1 MRTFRTPV
9 ALVATFALAMTAC
22 SRPEPTVEAVPRVSV
37 VTVGPQVVQR
47 DDELPG
53 RVAAVRTAQIRAQV
67 GGIVQRRMFEQ
78 GAEVH
83 AGEPLF
89 QIDPAAF
96 RADVDSALAALQRS
110 EAALGRSRVQSQRL
124 QALAAAQA
132 VSQQHRDDASAEHEQ
147 ARAAVNEAR
156 AILARRQ
163 LDLRYATVSAPID
176 GRIDQALVT
185 EGALVGVADAE
196 PMAVVQQIDQVYVDV
211 RQPASQLQ
219 ALRRGAVDGELPVTI
234 IGAAGTPLPER
245 GRLLFS
251 GVNVDAR
258 TGDVILRIL
267 VDNPERQLL
276 PGMYVRAR
284 VPRGAPA
291 SALLLPQQAVLRS
304 AGGQAYAWVIAAD
317 GKAVIRTL
325 EVDGSV
331 NRQWLVRH
339 GLKAG
344 EKVVVEGQERLQEG
358 VLVDPRDWQV
368 PVASASANAT
378 PTPASQG

>member
-9 ALVATFALAMTAC
+9 ALVAAFALAMTAC

-219 ALRRGAVDGELPVTI
+219 SLQRSAVDGELPVTI

-291 SALLLPQQAVLRS
+291 IALLLPQQAVLRS

-368 PVASASANAT
+368 PVASASAP
-378 PTPASQG
+378 PTSASQG

>member
-9 ALVATFALAMTAC
+9 ALIAALALAMTAC
-22 SRPEPTVEAVPRVSV
+22 STPEATPEATPRVSV

-67 GGIVQRRMFEQ
+67 GGIVQRRLFDQ
-78 GAEVH
+78 GAEVS
-83 AGEPLF
+83 AGQALF

-124 QALAAAQA
+124 HALAAAQA
-132 VSQQHRDDASAEHEQ
+132 VSQQHRDDASAEYEQ

-163 LDLRYATVSAPID
+163 LDLRYATVSAPIA

-211 RQPASQLQ
+211 RQPAAQLESLQ
-219 ALRRGAVDGELPVTI
+219 RSAGGGELPVTI
-234 IGAAGTPLPER
+234 IGAAGKPLSER
-245 GRLLFS
+245 GQLLFS
-251 GVNVDAR
+251 GINVDAR

-267 VDNPERQLL
+267 VDNPQRQLL
-276 PGMYVRAR
+276 PGMYVRAK

-291 SALLLPQQAVLRS
+291 SALTVPQQAVLRS
-304 AGGQAYAWVIAAD
+304 AGGQAYAWVIGAN

-331 NRQWLVRH
+331 DRQWLVRT

-358 VLVDPRDWQV
+358 VVVDARDWQL
-368 PVASASANAT
+368 PVAGAGAVQAGSK
-378 PTPASQG
+378 G

>member
-9 ALVATFALAMTAC
+9 ALVAAFALAMTAC
-22 SRPEPTVEAVPRVSV
+22 STPEPAVEPAPRVSV
-37 VTVGPQVVQR
+37 VTVGPQQVQR

-78 GAEVH
+78 GAEVQ
-83 AGEPLF
+83 AGQPLF

-124 QALAAAQA
+124 HALAAAQA
-132 VSQQHRDDASAEHEQ
+132 VSQQHRDDASAEYEQ

-176 GRIDQALVT
+176 GRIDQALVS

-211 RQPASQLQ
+211 RQPASQLE
-219 ALRRGAVDGELPVTI
+219 ALQRSAVGSAELPVTI
-234 IGAAGTPLPER
+234 IGAAGKPLSER

-267 VDNPERQLL
+267 VDNPGRQLL

-291 SALLLPQQAVLRS
+291 SAMLLPQQAVLRS
-304 AGGQAYAWVIAAD
+304 AGGQAYAWVIGAD

-325 EVDGSV
+325 EIDGSV
-331 NRQWLVRH
+331 DRQWLVRQ

-358 VLVDPRDWQV
+358 VLVDPRAWQV
-368 PVASASANAT
+368 PVASAAA
-378 PTPASQG
+378 AARADSQG

>member
-219 ALRRGAVDGELPVTI
+219 SLRRGAVDGELPVTI

-368 PVASASANAT
+368 PVANASAT
-378 PTPASQG
+378 PTSASQG

>member
-9 ALVATFALAMTAC
+9 ALIAALALAMTAC
-22 SRPEPTVEAVPRVSV
+22 SAPEATPEAAPRVSV

-67 GGIVQRRMFEQ
+67 GGIVQRRLFEQ
-78 GAEVH
+78 GAEVR
-83 AGEPLF
+83 AGQALF

-124 QALAAAQA
+124 HALAAAQA
-132 VSQQHRDDASAEHEQ
+132 VSQQHRDDASAEYEQ

-163 LDLRYATVSAPID
+163 LDLRYATVSAPIA

-211 RQPASQLQ
+211 RQPAAQLESLQ
-219 ALRRGAVDGELPVTI
+219 RSAGGGELPVTI
-234 IGAAGTPLPER
+234 IGAAGKPLSER
-245 GRLLFS
+245 GQMLFS
-251 GVNVDAR
+251 GINVDAR

-267 VDNPERQLL
+267 VDNPQRQLL
-276 PGMYVRAR
+276 PGMYVRAK

-291 SALLLPQQAVLRS
+291 SALTVPQQAVLRS
-304 AGGQAYAWVIAAD
+304 AGGQAYAWVIGGD

-331 NRQWLVRH
+331 DRQWLVRT
-339 GLKAG
+339 GLKVG

-358 VLVDPRDWQV
+358 VVVDARDWQM
-368 PVASASANAT
+368 PVASAGAMQAGSK
-378 PTPASQG
+378 G